1 MLEIIILSISL
12 AMDAVSVSIAGG
24 VEVQH
29 AKLKH
34 ALRVA
39 LFFGGFQALMPL
51 LGWFV
56 GNTAKVFVAVYAPW
70 IAFIL
75 LTGIGLVMIKEAR
88 SEISEDKK
96 SILSHKTL
104 LLLAV
109 ATSIDAFVV
118 GISLGLTK
126 IPLLLSVSTIG
137 LITFGLCIPAFLFG
151 SHLNKRFEGKL
162 DMLGGVALI
171 LIGLKTLL
179 SAIF

>member
-1 MLEIIILSISL
+1 MLEIIILSFSL
-12 AMDAVSVSIAGG
+12 ALDAVSVSIAGG
-24 VEVQH
+24 VEVKH

-34 ALRVA
+34 AFRVA

-51 LGWFV
+51 LGWLI
-56 GNTAKVFVAVYAPW
+56 GNTAKAFVTLYAPW
-70 IAFIL
+70 LAFIL
-75 LTGIGLVMIKEAR
+75 LTGIGLVMIREAL
-88 SEISEDKK
+88 SEEKDENR

-126 IPLLLSVSTIG
+126 IPLLLSISTIG
-137 LITFGLCIPAFLFG
+137 LITFALCIPAFLFG
-151 SHLNKRFEGKL
+151 SRINKHFEGKL
-162 DMLGGVALI
+162 DMLGGIALI

-179 SAIF
+179 TAIF

>member
-1 MLEIIILSISL
+1 MLEIIILSVSL

-29 AKLKH
+29 AKFKH

-56 GNTAKVFVAVYAPW
+56 GNTAKAFVAIYAPW
-70 IAFIL
+70 IAFLL

-88 SEISEDKK
+88 SETAEDKR

-104 LLLAV
+104 LLLAI

-126 IPLLLSVSTIG
+126 IPLLLSVGTIG
-137 LITFGLCIPAFLFG
+137 VITFALCIPAFLFG
-151 SHLNKRFEGKL
+151 SHLSKHFEGKL
-162 DMLGGVALI
+162 DMLGGIALI
-171 LIGLKTLL
+171 LIGLKTLV
-179 SAIF
+179 SAFF